1 MTDPV
6 PSTYAYRMETPVSR
20 PPERVVSLVPGITES
35 LFDLNLGNRLIA
47 ITDACIYP
55 PEGVAQLPRIGPP
68 NRPQI
73 NRITELRPGLVIA
86 DPNLNRPE
94 DLAALKAAGVKTW
107 VTAPQSMADG
117 FNLLWNLMHIFDE
130 TSMVP
135 RIRLVEQTMDWVWR
149 MSEIKLEQ
157 NPCRVF
163 VPISLAPLQTIQAGS
178 YPQDVLRIC
187 GAVSLLAGSDES
199 LTWEDLEAA
208 QPDMILL
215 PVGVSPL
222 TIDDVEKFMHI
233 DVPAVRYNRVIP
245 VDGTLLF
252 WVGTRMA
259 HALNLLPA
267 LLCP

>member
-1 MTDPV
+1 MTDPTS
-6 PSTYAYRMETPVSR
+6 STYAYRMEAPVSS
-20 PPERVVSLVPGITES
+20 PPERVISLVPGITES
-35 LFDLNLGNRLIA
+35 LFDLNLGSRLVA
-47 ITDACIYP
+47 ITDDCIYP
-55 PEGVAQLPRIGPP
+55 SEGVAHLPRIGPAGK
-68 NRPQI
+68 PQI
-73 NRITELRPGLVIA
+73 NRIAELRPGLVIA
-86 DPNLNRPE
+86 DANINRAE
-94 DLAALKAAGVKTW
+94 DVAALKAAGLRVW

-117 FNLLWNLMHIFDE
+117 FNLLWNLMHTFDE

-163 VPISLAPLQTIQAGS
+163 VPTSLEPLQTIPDGS
-178 YPQDVLRIC
+178 YAQDVLRIC
-187 GAVSLLAGSDES
+187 GAVSLLAGHEGSIPWGELES
-199 LTWEDLEAA
+199 A

-215 PVGVSPL
+215 PVGATAVK
-222 TIDDVEKFMHI
+222 TDDVEKFMHL
-233 DVPAVRYNRVIP
+233 DVPAVRYNRVITI
-245 VDGTLLF
+245 DGTLLF

>member
-6 PSTYAYRMETPVSR
+6 TSTYAYRMETPVSR
-20 PPERVVSLVPGITES
+20 PPERVISLVPGITES

-68 NRPQI
+68 DRPQI
-73 NRITELRPGLVIA
+73 HRITELRPGLVIA
-86 DPNLNRPE
+86 DSNLNRPE
-94 DLAALKAAGVKTW
+94 DLAALKAAGVKIW

-117 FNLLWNLMHIFDE
+117 FNLLWNLMHTFDE

-135 RIRLVEQTMDWVWR
+135 RIRLVEQTMDWIWR

-163 VPISLAPLQTIQAGS
+163 VPISLTPLQTIRAGS
-178 YPQDVLRIC
+178 YTEDVLRIC
-187 GAVSLLAGSDES
+187 GAVSLLAGSDEP
-199 LTWEDLEAA
+199 LTWEEVEAA

-215 PVGVSPL
+215 PVGASPL
-222 TIDDVEKFMHI
+222 KTDDVEKFMHI
-233 DVPAVRYNRVIP
+233 DVPAVRYNQVIP
-245 VDGTLLF
+245 VDGSLLF

-259 HALNLLPA
+259 HALNFLPA